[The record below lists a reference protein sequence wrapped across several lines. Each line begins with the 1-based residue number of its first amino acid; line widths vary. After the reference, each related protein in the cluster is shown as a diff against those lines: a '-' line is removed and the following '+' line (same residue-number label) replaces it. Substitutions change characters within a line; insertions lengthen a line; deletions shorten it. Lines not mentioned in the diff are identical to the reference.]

1 MSRYDTVQEHRAMI
15 FDDQRNDIY
24 ASAIRREVNNESVV
38 LDLGSGL
45 GIHGLIAARSG
56 AKKVYMVDPSPVLEI
71 SKKIA
76 AHNNLLPRLT
86 FISGRIE
93 DIDLPESI
101 DLIVSVMAGN
111 FLLSENLLP
120 ALFHARDKYLKP
132 GGTLIPHLGKMFIAP
147 VEAEFLYNH
156 HVGSWAS
163 NISGIDYNVVKNYA
177 VNDLYHDQFDTAAL
191 IFLADPQI
199 LLELDFRTAVS
210 ASCKQEITFETQ
222 QKGVCHGW
230 MGWFDLNIGQETLS
244 TAPGATNT
252 HWNQVFLPLQ
262 TPINLEKGCDLS
274 FKLER
279 PEFGDWTWTTS
290 TDTLAQRQST
300 FLSSP
305 VSPQDLVRRSN
316 HYCPTLTTTGCL
328 VLELLKKFGENRS
341 TVQIVNWLL
350 EHHAEDFTTEK
361 NAEKFVKKLIL
372 EYG

>member
-1 MSRYDTVQEHRAMI
+1 MI
-15 FDDQRNDIY
+15 FDNQRNDIY
-24 ASAIRREVNNESVV
+24 ARAIKQNVDDECVV

-45 GIHGLIAARSG
+45 GIHGLIAAMSG
-56 AKKVYMVDPSPVLEI
+56 AKKVYMVDPSPLLEI

-76 AHNNLLPRLT
+76 ADNNLLPRLE

-111 FLLSENLLP
+111 FLLTENLLP

-147 VEAEFLYNH
+147 VEAEFLYHH

-163 NISGIDYNVVKNYA
+163 NILGIDYNAVRNYA

-191 IFLADPQI
+191 NFLADPQI
-199 LLELDFRTAVS
+199 LSALDFRTAVS
-210 ASCKQEITFETQ
+210 ASCKQEINFETRQ
-222 QKGVCHGW
+222 TGVCHGW
-230 MGWFDLNIGQETLS
+230 IGWFDLNIGEEILS
-244 TAPGATNT
+244 TAPEAEKT
-252 HWNQVFLPLQ
+252 HWSQVFLPLQ
-262 TPINLEKGCDLS
+262 TPVNLEKGCELS

-305 VSPQDLVRRSN
+305 VMPQDLSRQSN
-316 HYCPTLTTTGCL
+316 NYCPTLTSKGSM
-328 VLELLKKFGENRS
+328 VLELLEKFNQNRS
-341 TVQIVNWLL
+341 TEQIVNWLL
-350 EHHAEDFTTEK
+350 EHHPEDFTTAE